1 MTGGAISTRSG
12 APRRPRGTGALFVKR
27 DGGGREVWY
36 GKWRVG
42 STQVKRRI
50 GPKRIP
56 STSEGLTKSQAE
68 AELRRLIG
76 TVEEEAVAT
85 YRATVADGGEL
96 VLARATIRGRKKS
109 TLMGYESLIRIHL
122 VPHFGERPLR
132 EVGRREIDGFIRQ
145 TAQSGRSVK
154 TTFNALGVL
163 HSIFEAAR
171 REGWVA
177 GNPCTLVDKPRAQ
190 ETDPDIHFL
199 EPEEVEAL
207 LRGVPDDDLG
217 RVERRMYLTAAMT
230 GDAPGRAARAA
241 LARHRLAGAAGP
253 RAAQLRARRVR
264 DAEVET
270 LVAERPAGR
279 PARRRARPAPPGDGL
294 SRG

>member
-1 MTGGAISTRSG
+1 MTGVAKRTKSA

-56 STSEGLTKSQAE
+56 ATSDGLTKSQAE

-85 YRATVADGGEL
+85 SRATVADGGEL

-132 EVGRREIDGFIRQ
+132 EIGRREIDGFIRQ

-163 HSIFEAAR
+163 HSIFAAAR
-171 REGWVA
+171 REG
-177 GNPCTLVDKPRAQ
+177 
-190 ETDPDIHFL
+190 
-199 EPEEVEAL
+199 
-207 LRGVPDDDLG
+207 
-217 RVERRMYLTAAMT
+217 
-230 GDAPGRAARAA
+230 
-241 LARHRLAGAAGP
+241 
-253 RAAQLRARRVR
+253 
-264 DAEVET
+264 
-270 LVAERPAGR
+270 
-279 PARRRARPAPPGDGL
+279 
-294 SRG
+294 